1 MVSQGIW
8 IGITIGV
15 FFAGLGVG
23 IAVIQSPTPA
33 TPLMMTNQQMQQM
46 MNDPQ
51 LMNQWQQRMMQ
62 DPQMM
67 NQWMN
72 TMMNDPELM
81 NQMHSMMMNDPQHM
95 NQMMEPMMNT
105 MMNDPNMQQQML
117 DMMMNNQ
124 QMMNMMMS
132 RDMMGGQMM
141 HSGMMG
147 HMTGSTVTEKDDVLA
162 IINNIESILD
172 QVSTNYRDGNQDT
185 AFSLA
190 TKAYLDNYEYI
201 EGPIAQKDKELM
213 EKIELMMR
221 VDLRSMIKNGES
233 VEKVDSKID
242 SIKTELDQVKP
253 LFQ

>member
-8 IGITIGV
+8 IGIAVGV

-23 IAVIQSPTPA
+23 IAAIQSTTT

-51 LMNQWQQRMMQ
+51 LMNQWHQQMMQ
-62 DPQMM
+62 DPQLM

-72 TMMNDPELM
+72 TMMNDPQLM

-95 NQMMEPMMNT
+95 NQMMQPMMNT
-105 MMNDPNMQQQML
+105 MMNDPHLQQQML

-124 QMMNMMMS
+124 QMMDMMMNQ
-132 RDMMGGQMM
+132 DMMGGQMM
-141 HSGMMG
+141 HSEMMG
-147 HMTGSTVTEKDDVLA
+147 HMTGSTVSEKDDVLT
-162 IINNIESILD
+162 IISNIESALD
-172 QVSTNYRDGNQDT
+172 QVSTNYREGNQDT

-190 TKAYLDNYEYI
+190 TKAYLDKYEYI

-221 VDLRSMIKNGES
+221 VDLRSMIKNGEPI
-233 VEKVDSKID
+233 EDIDSKID
-242 SIKTELDQVKP
+242 SIKTELNKVKS